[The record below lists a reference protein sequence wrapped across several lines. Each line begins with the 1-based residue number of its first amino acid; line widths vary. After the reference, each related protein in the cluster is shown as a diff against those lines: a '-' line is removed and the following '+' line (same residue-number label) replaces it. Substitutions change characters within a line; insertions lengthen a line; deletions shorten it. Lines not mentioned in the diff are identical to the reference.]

1 MPNIDVIDEVII
13 NSTPSEVCKAIL
25 NEAEGK
31 TNWWMPHWESKL
43 RGNIPINEV
52 GAIFDMTV
60 HRTGKPRLSG
70 KVTEIVE
77 GRLIK
82 TELSGDFEGTGEW
95 TFEPMKGKTRL
106 QYRWTVK
113 PKKPLFRLISP
124 FMDLGKSHSE
134 VMQRGFEA
142 LEIFLTKKSS

>member
-1 MPNIDVIDEVII
+1 MPNIEVTDEAII
-13 NSTPSEVCKAIL
+13 NSPSSEVFKAIL
-25 NEAEGK
+25 NEAAGK

-43 RGNIPINEV
+43 RGRIPINEV
-52 GAIFDMTV
+52 GAVFEMTV

-70 KVTEIVE
+70 KVTEIIQDKF
-77 GRLIK
+77 IK

-95 TFEPMKGKTRL
+95 TFEPLNGKTRL
-106 QYRWTVK
+106 QYRWDVK

-134 VMQRGFEA
+134 VMQRGFES
-142 LEIFLTKKSS
+142 LEAFLINK